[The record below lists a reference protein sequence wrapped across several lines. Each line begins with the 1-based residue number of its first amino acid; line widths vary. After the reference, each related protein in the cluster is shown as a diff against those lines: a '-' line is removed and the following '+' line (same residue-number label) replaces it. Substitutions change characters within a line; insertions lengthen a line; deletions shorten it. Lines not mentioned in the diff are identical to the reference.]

1 MVAPTSTGRS
11 IQMLDAIRLQLHY
24 HDDSGDHDGGD
35 HDSGDYNSV
44 DDKRLSSSTAG

>member
-24 HDDSGDHDGGD
+24 HDDSGDHD
-35 HDSGDYNSV
+35 SGDYNSV